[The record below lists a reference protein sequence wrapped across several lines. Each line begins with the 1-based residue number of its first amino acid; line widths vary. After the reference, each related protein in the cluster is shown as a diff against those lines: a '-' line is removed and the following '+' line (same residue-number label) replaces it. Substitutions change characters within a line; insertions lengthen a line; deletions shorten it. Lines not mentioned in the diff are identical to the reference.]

1 MGIVIALHLFGVIF
15 WLGSLLMITRWLAM
29 VPDEV
34 GIAKERFI
42 VASERMFRVGGNI
55 GAASALGFGILLI
68 LMEPSVLRQGWLH
81 AKLLLVVILLF
92 YHARLY
98 RRIVSLADAPASA
111 SRKEF
116 MTMHAVVSLVLLA
129 ILLLVAIRPF

>member
-1 MGIVIALHLFGVIF
+1 VGFVVALHLFGVIF

-42 VASERMFRVGGNI
+42 VASERLFKVGGNI
-55 GAASALGFGILLI
+55 GAATALATGILLVLLDPRVLTHGWMI
-68 LMEPSVLRQGWLH
+68 L
-81 AKLLLVVILLF
+81 KLLLVGILLL

-98 RRIVSLADAPASA
+98 RRIVTLADEPASA

-116 MTMHAVVSLVLLA
+116 MTMHGVVSLVLLA
-129 ILLLVAIRPF
+129 ILLLVALRPL

>member
-1 MGIVIALHLFGVIF
+1 MGFVVALHLFGVIF

-42 VASERMFRVGGNI
+42 VASERLFKVGGNI
-55 GAASALGFGILLI
+55 GAATALATGILLVLLDPRVLTHGWMI
-68 LMEPSVLRQGWLH
+68 L
-81 AKLLLVVILLF
+81 KLLLVGILLL

-98 RRIVSLADAPASA
+98 RRIVTLADEPASA

-116 MTMHAVVSLVLLA
+116 MTMHGVVSLVLLA
-129 ILLLVAIRPF
+129 ILLLVALRPL

>member
-1 MGIVIALHLFGVIF
+1 VGLVVALHLFSVIF

-42 VASERMFRVGGNI
+42 VASERLFKVGGNI
-55 GAASALGFGILLI
+55 GAAAALATGILLV
-68 LMEPSVLRQGWLH
+68 LLEPRVMTHGWMIM
-81 AKLLLVVILLF
+81 KLLLVGVLLL

-98 RRIVSLADAPASA
+98 RRIVALADEPASA

-116 MTMHAVVSLVLLA
+116 MMMHGVVSLVLLA
-129 ILLLVAIRPF
+129 ILLLVAMRPF